1 MKQKINL
8 KRFLD
13 FSKELG
19 LFSGIDHLGEKPG
32 AQKSNRLIYLYM
44 LLMCVLGQSSF
55 LAMDQLGR
63 MGKFKRIFKVDRFP
77 NSRYRHTVVS
87 DTTLIR
93 RLPDI
98 VINELRR
105 MSYHILQVCIALGFV
120 RPIAIVDGTSW
131 SGRLYSCLCFVTRW
145 GDVWMVDFEPIEK
158 KGKELIASERL
169 IERCCEYLG
178 KGVIEL
184 LLADMLYFN
193 ERFWQLREAGYV
205 KELLIKYTPKS
216 NELLAEPYRLVL
228 QRFQAVKAIHDN
240 PHQSK
245 ADKTMLYRMGFK
257 REQGRDEHRE
267 VDYTIYRLRNNSWD
281 NRYQIALIE
290 ETHYKTGEVL
300 LPFYVITTSKSMAC
314 EEMRENGH
322 KRWYIEND
330 GFKMLNAHLNS
341 KRRWST
347 DEQVMEPAI
356 LIWML
361 GFSLLC
367 LFRKEY
373 QHLIRKTYQQVKETL
388 AFVANV
394 LMIEPFGRVCLKGI

>member
-1 MKQKINL
+1 MKDKINL

-13 FSKELG
+13 FCKGLD

-32 AQKSNRLIYLYM
+32 AKKNNRLIYLYM
-44 LLMCVLGQSSF
+44 LLMCVLGKSSF

-63 MGKFKRIFKVDRFP
+63 MEKFKRIFKVDRFP

-98 VINELRR
+98 AINELREIN
-105 MSYHILQVCIALGFV
+105 YHILQAGIALGLV
-120 RPIAIVDGTSW
+120 SPVAIVDGTSW
-131 SGRLYSCLCFVTRW
+131 GGRLYSCLCFVTRW
-145 GDVWMVDFEPIEK
+145 GDVWMVDVEAIEK
-158 KGKELIASERL
+158 KGKELLASQRL

-178 KGVIEL
+178 KEVIEL

-193 ERFWQLREAGYV
+193 ERFGELRKTGYV
-205 KELLIKYTPKS
+205 QELLVKYTPKS
-216 NELLAEPYRLVL
+216 DELLAEPYRIVL
-228 QRFQAVKAIHDN
+228 QRFQTIKATYDN
-240 PHQSK
+240 PDKSK
-245 ADKTMLYRMGFK
+245 AEKTMLYRMGFERK
-257 REQGRDEHRE
+257 QGRDEHRG

-281 NRYQIALIE
+281 NRYQIALVE
-290 ETHYKTGEVL
+290 ETRYKTGEVL
-300 LPFYVITTSKSMAC
+300 LPFYVITTSKTMSC
-314 EEMRENGH
+314 EDIRENGH

-330 GFKMLNAHLNS
+330 GFKMLNAHLSS
-341 KRRWST
+341 KRRWSK

-373 QHLIRKTYQQVKETL
+373 QHHIRKIYQQVKETL
-388 AFVANV
+388 AFVADV
-394 LMIEPFGRVCLKGI
+394 LMIESFGRVCLDGI

>member
-1 MKQKINL
+1 MNYKINL
-8 KRFLD
+8 KQFLD
-13 FSKELG
+13 FCKGVKLFLG
-19 LFSGIDHLGEKPG
+19 LDHLGEKPG
-32 AQKSNRLIYLYM
+32 VKKSNRLIYLYT
-44 LLMCVLGQSSF
+44 LLMCVLGKSSF
-55 LAMDQLGR
+55 LAMDQVGR
-63 MGKFKRIFKVDRFP
+63 IEKFKRIFKVDRYP
-77 NSRYRHTVVS
+77 HSRYRHTVVS

-93 RLPDI
+93 RLAEIPI
-98 VINELRR
+98 KELREIN
-105 MSYHILQVCIALGFV
+105 YHLLQVCLSLGYV
-120 RPIAIVDGTSW
+120 KPLAIVDGTSW

-158 KGKELIASERL
+158 KGKELIASQRL

-216 NELLAEPYRLVL
+216 DELLAEPYRLVL
-228 QRFQAVKAIHDN
+228 QRFQAVKAIYDDVDK
-240 PHQSK
+240 SK
-245 ADKTMLYRMGFK
+245 ADKTMLYRMGF
-257 REQGRDEHRE
+257 ETLPGRDEQHK

-281 NRYQIALIE
+281 NRYQIALVE
-290 ETHYKTGEVL
+290 ETRYQCGEVL
-300 LPFYVITTSKSMAC
+300 LPFYVITTLKTMTC
-314 EEMRENGH
+314 EALRENGH

-330 GFKMLNAHLNS
+330 GFKMLNAHLKS
-341 KRRWST
+341 KRHWSK
-347 DEQVMEPAI
+347 DEQVMEPTI

-373 QHLIRKTYQQVKETL
+373 QHHIRKTYRKVKETL
-388 AFVANV
+388 AFVSNV
-394 LMIEPFGRVCLKGI
+394 LMIEPFGRVCLDGI

>member
-1 MKQKINL
+1 MKYEINL

-13 FSKELG
+13 FSKELD
-19 LFSGIDHLGEKPG
+19 LFSGIDHLGEKAG
-32 AQKSNRLIYLYM
+32 AKKSNRLIYLYM

-93 RLPDI
+93 RLPAI
-98 VINELRR
+98 VIKELRR
-105 MSYHILQVCIALGFV
+105 INYHILQVCIALGLV

-158 KGKELIASERL
+158 RGKELIASQRL

-184 LLADMLYFN
+184 LLTDMLYFN
-193 ERFWQLREAGYV
+193 ERFWQLRKTGYV
-205 KELLIKYTPKS
+205 KELLVKYTPKS
-216 NELLAEPYRLVL
+216 DELLAEPYRLVL
-228 QRFQAVKAIHDN
+228 QRFQTIKAIHDN

-245 ADKTMLYRMGFK
+245 AEKTMLYRMGFERK
-257 REQGRDEHRE
+257 QGRDEHRE

-290 ETHYKTGEVL
+290 ETRYKTGEVL

-314 EEMRENGH
+314 EDMRENGH

-341 KRRWST
+341 KRRWSK

-373 QHLIRKTYQQVKETL
+373 QHHIRKTYQQVKETL

-394 LMIEPFGRVCLKGI
+394 LMIESFGRVCLKGI

>member
-1 MKQKINL
+1 MKNEINL

-13 FSKELG
+13 FSKGLE

-32 AQKSNRLIYLYM
+32 ARKSNRLIYLSM
-44 LLMCVLGQSSF
+44 LLMCVMGRSSF

-63 MGKFKRIFKVDRFP
+63 MGKFKRLFKVDRFR

-87 DTTLIR
+87 DSTLIR

-98 VINELRR
+98 AIKELREIN
-105 MSYHILQVCIALGFV
+105 YYLLKTCLGMRLV
-120 RPIAIVDGTSW
+120 LPIAIVDGTSW

-158 KGKELIASERL
+158 RGKELLASQRL

-193 ERFWQLREAGYV
+193 ERFWELRKTGYV
-205 KELLIKYTPKS
+205 QELLVKYTPKS
-216 NELLAEPYRLVL
+216 NELLAEPYRIVL
-228 QRFQAVKAIHDN
+228 QRFQTIKATYDN
-240 PHQSK
+240 PQPTK
-245 ADKTMLYRMGFK
+245 AGRSMLYRMGFERK
-257 REQGRDEHRE
+257 QRRDEQRE
-267 VDYTIYRLRNNSWD
+267 VDYSIYRLRNNSWD
-281 NRYQIALIE
+281 NRYQIALVE
-290 ETHYKTGEVL
+290 ETRYKTGEVL
-300 LPFYVITTSKSMAC
+300 LPFYVITTSKLMSC
-314 EEMRENGH
+314 EDMRENGH

-330 GFKMLNAHLNS
+330 GFKMLNAHLKS
-341 KRRWST
+341 KRRWSK

-373 QHLIRKTYQQVKETL
+373 QHHIRKTYHQVKETL
-388 AFVANV
+388 AFVADV
-394 LMIEPFGRVCLKGI
+394 LMIESFGRIRLDGI